1 MDLMSEACRA
11 LETSLSAG
19 VVSSMLTLAAERADH
34 ALNSFRIALNC
45 GEDDLRFIPSK
56 VNVGRRHRRQVRQI
70 RLERLSAADAVQP
83 KNVKRLGN

>member
-1 MDLMSEACRA
+1 MSEACRA

-56 VNVGRRHRRQVRQI
+56 VNGPTSPPAGSPDPP
-70 RLERLSAADAVQP
+70 ERLSAADAVQP